1 MRGRQAE
8 PEFEL
13 AASLAYIASKRKK
26 AGFIRKRPV
35 EQLIFMIKVEWP
47 LKTLTISDK
56 TFLFDPLGLFSMSLM
71 IEPIDEI
78 RRAMQTISGPIFS
91 IEDFEDKL
99 ERALDLISEPI
110 VVQKMNGLV
119 PAFKIRDV
127 IRELTEIDYIRGI
140 KLQSQLNENEFLKQ
154 IVKAVEISHQL
165 RNEVLE
171 IKGYMESLSRLK
183 SSWEREL
190 EEKEEEIRKTY
201 ETRIEDAKSYL
212 GPRAGPEIEKL
223 KSKMEN
229 EIQQLNEMMKDP
241 LNLLNSL
248 IKRIETA
255 RDRRESFIQALEEVP
270 ENIEFVVPFI
280 VAYLSG
286 KHGGRFLVI
295 PPSNLSKV
303 GIGGKLKKAFGAI
316 VVPLEPRSLLYRE
329 MGELLNEEIHNSVK
343 LSSYLSEIAKEE
355 NLVAKYSDLI
365 MKGITRLRD
374 IEILDEDD
382 AAEVMSLVI

>member
-1 MRGRQAE
+1 M
-8 PEFEL
+8 
-13 AASLAYIASKRKK
+13 
-26 AGFIRKRPV
+26 
-35 EQLIFMIKVEWP
+35 
-47 LKTLTISDK
+47 
-56 TFLFDPLGLFSMSLM
+56 
-71 IEPIDEI
+71 
-78 RRAMQTISGPIFS
+78 
-91 IEDFEDKL
+91 
-99 ERALDLISEPI
+99 
-110 VVQKMNGLV
+110 
-119 PAFKIRDV
+119 
-127 IRELTEIDYIRGI
+127 
-140 KLQSQLNENEFLKQ
+140 
-154 IVKAVEISHQL
+154 
-165 RNEVLE
+165 LE

-382 AAEVMSLVI
+382 ATEVMSLVI